1 MNAEKILKFLKS
13 LSRNNNRE
21 WFEKNKGTYLE
32 LKSDF
37 EAFVGDVLTDMIEF
51 DPSLAGLEPKKLTYR
66 IYRDVRFSKDKTP
79 YKTNVSAA
87 ISSGG
92 KTMGTPGYY
101 FQLEP
106 NGKSFVAAGLYMPEA
121 ETLAK
126 IRQEIDYSGE
136 RLDKILKGAK
146 FKKAYTGLWSGD
158 ALKSVPKGYDRDHPH
173 IDLLRLKS
181 FLVEHPFT
189 DAEVLHKGYQKKL
202 IESMRVAKPLID
214 FLKEGLD

>member
-1 MNAEKILKFLKS
+1 MKAENILKFLKS

-21 WFEKNKGTYLE
+21 WFDKNKDTYLE
-32 LKSDF
+32 LKGEF
-37 EAFVGDVLTDMIEF
+37 ETFVGDVLTDMIAI
-51 DPSLAGLEPKKLTYR
+51 DPALSGLDPKKLTYR

-79 YKTNVSAA
+79 YKTNMSAA

-101 FQLEP
+101 FQVEP
-106 NGKSFVAAGLYMPEA
+106 GGKSFVAAGLYMPLP

-136 RLDKILKGAK
+136 RLDGILKNAK
-146 FKKAYTGLWSGD
+146 FKKFYARLWDGD
-158 ALKSVPKGYDRDHPH
+158 ALKSVPKGYAKDHPH
-173 IDLLRLKS
+173 IELLKLKS

-189 DAEVLHKGYQKKL
+189 DEEVVSKTFQKKL
-202 IESMRVAKPLID
+202 IDAMRVAQPLVE